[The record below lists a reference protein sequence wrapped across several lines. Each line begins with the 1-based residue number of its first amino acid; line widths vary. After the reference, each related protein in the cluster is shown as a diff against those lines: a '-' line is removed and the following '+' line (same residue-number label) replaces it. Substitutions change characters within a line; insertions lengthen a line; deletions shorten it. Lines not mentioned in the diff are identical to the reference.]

1 MSDFSHAFFGYFIA
15 FIALGGIAWCIW
27 LLYTQRR
34 WLGSQPT
41 AGAVEDTGHVWDE
54 DLTELNNPVPRWWT
68 WMYLLLCVFALGYLV
83 LMPGL
88 GMFQGVLGYTTAD
101 EVRRHQ
107 EQLAEQVRPVYE
119 RYAAMPVA
127 DIAAD
132 ASARQIGERLFLNTC
147 AQCPGSD
154 ARGSRG
160 FPSLTGSDWLYGGTP
175 EAIQQPIAQGR
186 HGIMPPWKGTIDP
199 ASASDA
205 AHYVRSLSKLA
216 ADPLKVLR
224 GQRVYANYCVACHG
238 VDGKGN
244 QALGAPNL
252 TDGTWLY
259 GSSEATIVQTI
270 LEGRDNI
277 MPAHDTV
284 LTPEQIRILTA
295 WVWGLSNAATVAQAG
310 APQTTEQ

>member
-1 MSDFSHAFFGYFIA
+1 MSDFSYSFFGYFIA
-15 FIALGGIAWCIW
+15 FIALGGIAWCLW

-34 WLGSQPT
+34 WLGNRPS
-41 AGAVEDTGHVWDE
+41 AGPVDDTGHVWDE

-68 WMYLLLCVFALGYLV
+68 WMYLLLCLFALGYLV

-88 GMFQGVLGYTTAD
+88 GMFKGVLGYTTAD

-107 EQLAEQVRPVYE
+107 AQQAEQVKPVYA
-119 RYAAMPVA
+119 RYAAMSVPE
-127 DIAAD
+127 IAAD
-132 ASARQIGERLFLNTC
+132 AAARQIGERLFLNTC
-147 AQCPGSD
+147 AQCHGSD
-154 ARGSRG
+154 ARGGRS
-160 FPSLTGSDWLYGGTP
+160 FPNLTDGDWLYGGSP
-175 EAIQQPIAQGR
+175 ETIEQTITHGR
-186 HGIMPPWKGTIDP
+186 HGIMPPWKGSIDP
-199 ASASDA
+199 VAASDA

-216 ADPLKVLR
+216 ADPLKVFR
-224 GQRVYANYCVACHG
+224 GQRTFETYCVACHG

-270 LEGRDNI
+270 LEGRDNR
-277 MPAHDTV
+277 MPAHDAV

-295 WVWGLSNAATVAQAG
+295 WVWGLSNSTQAGAG
-310 APQTTEQ
+310 APQ